1 MRLPR
6 QLTEHPAT
14 VGETYGEHF
23 RVAWRFARCLAG
35 AAGAAAVHAVL
46 PSLCTTS
53 ASDRICRL
61 HAEMT
66 ARCDEANTA
75 TTAETA
81 A

>member
-6 QLTEHPAT
+6 QLTDHPAS

-23 RVAWRFARCLAG
+23 RVAAGFARCLAV
-35 AAGAAAVHAVL
+35 AAGAAAVHAIV

-53 ASDRICRL
+53 ASDRLCRL
-61 HAEMT
+61 HDEMT
-66 ARCDEANTA
+66 TRRAEADA
-75 TTAETA
+75 TTAEVA